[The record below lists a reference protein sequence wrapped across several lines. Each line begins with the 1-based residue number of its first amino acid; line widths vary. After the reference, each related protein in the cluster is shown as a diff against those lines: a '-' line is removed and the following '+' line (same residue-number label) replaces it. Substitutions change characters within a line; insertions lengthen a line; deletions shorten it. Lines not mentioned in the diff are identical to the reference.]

1 MSRLLVTGGA
11 GFIGANY
18 VHHHLHAC
26 PGDEVV
32 VYDALTY
39 ASCLESLD
47 DLRDCSRFAFVRGD
61 IRDEQLVRSVM
72 QEHAIDTIVH
82 FAAESH
88 VDRSIEGPQ
97 AFISTNVSGTCTL
110 LQAAC
115 ALWLQDGTC
124 RGHFHHI
131 STDEVF
137 GSLGPD
143 DPPFCEDTPCRPN
156 SPYSASKAASDM
168 LVRAFAH
175 TYQLQCSI
183 TNCTNNYGPYQFPEK
198 LIPLALTN
206 LLSGREV
213 PVYGDG
219 RQVRDWL
226 YVADHAA
233 AIDAAMD
240 HARTHAPETG
250 EPCCFVLG
258 AQVQKT
264 NLEVLTELCT
274 VLDDLMTRD
283 AALRERYP
291 HCPPCRGRHSRELL
305 VHVTDRPGHDR
316 RYAVDPQRARQAF
329 GFNPQH
335 GFTEGLR
342 LTVSWYLQHPQ
353 WWQPLLAR
361 ARQGGWRPQ
370 SVSGQ
375 PQGGPLPASGQ

>member
-18 VHHHLHAC
+18 VHHHLSAC

-39 ASCLESLD
+39 ASCLQSLD
-47 DLRDCSRFAFVRGD
+47 GVRDCPRLTFVQGD
-61 IRDEQLVRSVM
+61 IRDEQQVRSVM

-97 AFISTNVSGTCTL
+97 AFISTNVGGTCTL

-137 GSLGPD
+137 GTLGPD

-156 SPYSASKAASDM
+156 SPYAASKAASDM
-168 LVRAFAH
+168 LVRAFAR
-175 TYQLQCSI
+175 TYRLQASI

-198 LIPLALTN
+198 LIPMALTS
-206 LLSGREV
+206 LLSGRGV

-219 RQVRDWL
+219 RQIRDWL
-226 YVADHAA
+226 YVGDHVA
-233 AIDAAMD
+233 AIDAALA
-240 HARTHAPETG
+240 HARARGPDEF
-250 EPCCFVLG
+250 CCFVLG

-264 NLEVLTELCT
+264 NLEVLTELCA
-274 VLDDLMTRD
+274 VLDDLMARD
-283 AALRERYP
+283 EALRARYP
-291 HCPPCRGRHSRELL
+291 HCPASRGRPCRTLL
-305 VHVTDRPGHDR
+305 EHVTDRPGHDR

-329 GFNPQH
+329 GFSTRH

-342 LTVSWYLQHPQ
+342 LTVSWYLQHCA
-353 WWQPLLAR
+353 WWEPLLAR

-370 SVSGQ
+370 RPSGLTQ
-375 PQGGPLPASGQ
+375 DGPPSDP